1 MIQPPNPIA
10 QSLRAMRRDPAVWL
24 LEIVWRWSF
33 AAVAVLIIFLA
44 GAILL
49 DPVHIDSLSRAL
61 QTKDPRM
68 VGATLF
74 FTWLLLGV
82 KAIVAVIA
90 VPLVIVIVWA
100 FFVAPVRRITARRLR
115 AAAPLSFGSMLKLQF
130 MRAIAAWLAYLL
142 VIGSVALAIHLA
154 SSSRSDPVV
163 FYSVGIPAIVVV
175 LLIWLALNWYL
186 SIAAIFGEEGQ
197 RFRAAFH
204 RGRQVVR
211 AQRSDFAGTGF
222 VFLFLRL
229 VLLGIVVAILGL
241 TSEMQATAPQ
251 SYAMLVVAVALA
263 YFAISDILYVWRM
276 ASYVALAAALEND
289 VILQLEQS
297 VPPTATTGN
306 PAN

>member
-1 MIQPPNPIA
+1 
-10 QSLRAMRRDPAVWL
+10 MRRDPAVWL

-49 DPVHIDSLSRAL
+49 DPVHVDSLSRAL

-82 KAIVAVIA
+82 KAIVAVIV
-90 VPLVIVIVWA
+90 VPLVIVIVWT
-100 FFVAPVRRITARRLR
+100 FFVAATRRITARRLR
-115 AAAPLSFGSMLKLQF
+115 AAAPLNFGPMLKLQF
-130 MRAIAAWLAYLL
+130 IRAIAAWLAYLL
-142 VIGSVALAIHLA
+142 VISSVALAIHLA

-197 RFRAAFH
+197 RFGAAF
-204 RGRQVVR
+204 RRARQVVR

-263 YFAISDILYVWRM
+263 YFAISDILYIWRM

-297 VPPTATTGN
+297 VPPAATGN

>member
-1 MIQPPNPIA
+1 MTQPPNPIA
-10 QSLRAMRRDPAVWL
+10 QSFRAILRDPAVWL
-24 LEIVWRWSF
+24 LEILWRWSF
-33 AAVAVLIIFLA
+33 AAVAMLIIFLA

-49 DPVHIDSLSRAL
+49 DPVHIDSLARAL

-68 VGATLF
+68 IGTTLF

-82 KAIVAVIA
+82 KAIVAVIV
-90 VPLVIVIVWA
+90 VPLVIAIVWT
-100 FFVAPVRRITARRLR
+100 FFVAAARRITARRLR
-115 AAAPLSFGSMLKLQF
+115 AAAPLKFGPMLKLQF
-130 MRAIAAWLAYLL
+130 VRAVVVWIAYLL

-154 SSSRSDPVV
+154 SSSHSDPVV
-163 FYSVGIPAIVVV
+163 FYNVGVPAIALV
-175 LLIWLALNWYL
+175 LLIWLVLNWYL
-186 SIAAIFGEEGQ
+186 SVAAIFGEEGQ
-197 RFRAAFH
+197 RFRAAF
-204 RGRQVVR
+204 RRARQVVR

-276 ASYVALAAALEND
+276 GSYVALSAALEND

-297 VPPTATTGN
+297 TPPTATTGK
-306 PAN
+306 P

>member
-1 MIQPPNPIA
+1 
-10 QSLRAMRRDPAVWL
+10 MRRDPAVWL

-33 AAVAVLIIFLA
+33 AVVAVLIIFLA

-82 KAIVAVIA
+82 KAIVAVIV
-90 VPLVIVIVWA
+90 VPLVIVIVWT
-100 FFVAPVRRITARRLR
+100 FFVAAARRITARRLR
-115 AAAPLSFGSMLKLQF
+115 SAAPLNFGTMLKLQF
-130 MRAIAAWLAYLL
+130 VRALAAWLAYLL

-186 SIAAIFGEEGQ
+186 SVAAIFGEEGQ
-197 RFRAAFH
+197 RFRAAFR

-251 SYAMLVVAVALA
+251 SYAILVVAVALA

-276 ASYVALAAALEND
+276 ASYIALAAALEND

-297 VPPTATTGN
+297 VPPAATGN

>member
-1 MIQPPNPIA
+1 MTQPPNPIA
-10 QSLRAMRRDPAVWL
+10 QSLRAMRHDPAVWL

-68 VGATLF
+68 IGATLF

-82 KAIVAVIA
+82 KAIVAVIV
-90 VPLVIVIVWA
+90 VPLVIVIVWT
-100 FFVAPVRRITARRLR
+100 FFVAAVRRITARRLR
-115 AAAPLSFGSMLKLQF
+115 AAAPLNFGPMLKLQF
-130 MRAIAAWLAYLL
+130 IRALAAWFAYLL

-186 SIAAIFGEEGQ
+186 SIAAIFGEGGQ
-197 RFRAAFH
+197 RFGAAFH
-204 RGRQVVR
+204 RARQVVR

-297 VPPTATTGN
+297 APPAATGN

>member
-1 MIQPPNPIA
+1 MTQPPNPIA
-10 QSLRAMRRDPAVWL
+10 QSFRAILRDPAVWL
-24 LEIVWRWSF
+24 LEILWRWSF
-33 AAVAVLIIFLA
+33 AAVAMLIIFLA

-49 DPVHIDSLSRAL
+49 DPVHIDSLARAL

-68 VGATLF
+68 IGTTLF

-82 KAIVAVIA
+82 KAIVAVIV
-90 VPLVIVIVWA
+90 VPLVIAIVWT
-100 FFVAPVRRITARRLR
+100 FFVASARRITARRLR
-115 AAAPLSFGSMLKLQF
+115 AAAPLKFGPMLKLQF
-130 MRAIAAWLAYLL
+130 VRAVVVWIAYLL

-154 SSSRSDPVV
+154 SSSHSDPVV
-163 FYSVGIPAIVVV
+163 FYNVGVPAIALV
-175 LLIWLALNWYL
+175 LLIWLVLNWYL
-186 SIAAIFGEEGQ
+186 SVAAIFGEEGQ
-197 RFRAAFH
+197 RFRAAF
-204 RGRQVVR
+204 RRARQVVR

-251 SYAMLVVAVALA
+251 SYAMLVIAVALA

-276 ASYVALAAALEND
+276 ASYVALSAALEND

-297 VPPTATTGN
+297 TPPTATTGK
-306 PAN
+306 P